1 MPEMSA
7 PHPHLPGFD
16 ETPDPRTSS
25 DPRVVGVERQLALVD
40 RVIGLQAE
48 VAELTVRYQLVQ
60 GNVEVAGLR
69 AQNAA
74 LQRRLDEVLS
84 SRTWRLGIR
93 AGRLL
98 APVRRAAGRA
108 RGGSAV

>member
-7 PHPHLPGFD
+7 PTTETTDPS
-16 ETPDPRTSS
+16 TPDPRTSV
-25 DPRVVGVERQLALVD
+25 DPRVVAVERQLALVD

-60 GNVEVAGLR
+60 GNVEAELLR
-69 AQNAA
+69 AENAV
-74 LQRRLDEVLS
+74 LRQRLDEVLN

-93 AGRLL
+93 AGGLL
-98 APVRRAAGRA
+98 APVRRITGRVR
-108 RGGSAV
+108 RGSGA